1 MKYTYQIRRYTSL
14 AAAAVISACMLF
26 GCTRSDVAS
35 TSQGASGAG
44 ASVGQNSV
52 TGVSSGNALAGGGSD
67 ITQGTR
73 AAEQNRSGSAGQASD
88 TASGAQQVAGQS
100 AGQSANQSAG
110 QSANQSASQSAGQS
124 ANQSAAQ
131 PSAQSTDQKA
141 GQPSAQGSGQKAGQP
156 SAQGAGQPSA
166 QITGQTAQSVSGTT
180 TSAPAPQATDAAATQ
195 PQAGTAGTDISAQDA
210 SDYYNHDAAAAA
222 EAFSGEYTR
231 SDGEETVAI
240 DLVNDNEIRFQ
251 FLSSGIGAYAPAAGN
266 TAVYNGEDG
275 YTITFE
281 VDGDTLAVSVGG
293 EGGASS
299 PMNGIYFRILNEDG
313 VSEEDAASDDMDG
326 ADDDFDDDDSDDA
339 VYADAD

>member
-73 AAEQNRSGSAGQASD
+73 AADQNQSGSAGQASD
-88 TASGAQQVAGQS
+88 TASGAQQVAG
-100 AGQSANQSAG
+100 QSAG

-156 SAQGAGQPSA
+156 SAQGAGQKAGQPAA

-210 SDYYNHDAAAAA
+210 SDYYNPDAAAAA

>member
-73 AAEQNRSGSAGQASD
+73 AADQNQSSSAGQASD
-88 TASGAQQVAGQS
+88 TASGAQQVAG
-100 AGQSANQSAG
+100 QSAG

-156 SAQGAGQPSA
+156 AA

-180 TSAPAPQATDAAATQ
+180 TSAPAPQATDAAAAQ

-210 SDYYNHDAAAAA
+210 SDYYNPDAAAAA

-281 VDGDTLAVSVGG
+281 VDEDTLAVSVGG

>member
-73 AAEQNRSGSAGQASD
+73 AADQNQSDSAGQASD
-88 TASGAQQVAGQS
+88 TASGAQQVAG
-100 AGQSANQSAG
+100 QSAG

-156 SAQGAGQPSA
+156 SAQGAGQKAGQPAA

-210 SDYYNHDAAAAA
+210 SDYYNPDAAAAA

>member
-73 AAEQNRSGSAGQASD
+73 AADQNQSSSAGQASD

-100 AGQSANQSAG
+100 AGQSANQSA
-110 QSANQSASQSAGQS
+110 SQSTGQS

-156 SAQGAGQPSA
+156 SAQGAGQKAGQPAA

-180 TSAPAPQATDAAATQ
+180 TSAPAPQATDAAAAQ

-210 SDYYNHDAAAAA
+210 SDYYNPDAAAAA

>member
-1 MKYTYQIRRYTSL
+1 
-14 AAAAVISACMLF
+14 
-26 GCTRSDVAS
+26 
-35 TSQGASGAG
+35 
-44 ASVGQNSV
+44 
-52 TGVSSGNALAGGGSD
+52 
-67 ITQGTR
+67 
-73 AAEQNRSGSAGQASD
+73 
-88 TASGAQQVAGQS
+88 
-100 AGQSANQSAG
+100 
-110 QSANQSASQSAGQS
+110 
-124 ANQSAAQ
+124 
-131 PSAQSTDQKA
+131 
-141 GQPSAQGSGQKAGQP
+141 
-156 SAQGAGQPSA
+156 
-166 QITGQTAQSVSGTT
+166 
-180 TSAPAPQATDAAATQ
+180 
-195 PQAGTAGTDISAQDA
+195 TDISAQDA
-210 SDYYNHDAAAAA
+210 SDYYNPDAAAAA

-251 FLSSGIGAYAPAAGN
+251 FLSSGIGAYAPATGN